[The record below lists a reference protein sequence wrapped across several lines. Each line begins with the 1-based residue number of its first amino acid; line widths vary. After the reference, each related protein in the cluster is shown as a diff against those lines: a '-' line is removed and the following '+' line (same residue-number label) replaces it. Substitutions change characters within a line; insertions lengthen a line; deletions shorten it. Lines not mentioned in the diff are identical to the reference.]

1 MANMLLLV
9 EQANSIHNPFIF
21 SNMIKLTIDKKR
33 YSIPERLTV
42 KQWKQLITFDFSD
55 YFQYSKIIASLI
67 GAPHEKVAQCTEDS
81 QILAVGFIIQLMNQR
96 KEHKVRDF
104 NDITFGDFVD
114 LDIYIVMG
122 IEKHM
127 DEILDILTP
136 EGKETTKWADEAMW
150 LIDRYTQFRVFTYRQ
165 YSGLFGINSNGEQ
178 DIDEDDLESH
188 DPKKIA
194 KGWYAVVIDL
204 SDNDIQKIDYVT
216 DQPLKKVLN
225 FMAYR
230 KEQQLKENQRLM
242 QQKRQLEANR
252 RK

>member
-1 MANMLLLV
+1 
-9 EQANSIHNPFIF
+9 
-21 SNMIKLTIDKKR
+21 MIKLTIDNKK
-33 YSIPERLTV
+33 YWLPKSLTV
-42 KQWKQLITFDFSD
+42 KQWKQLISHDFSD

-67 GAPHEKVAQCTEDS
+67 DAPVEKVAECTEDS

-104 NDITFGDFVD
+104 NTILFGEFVD

-122 IEKHM
+122 IEKNM
-127 DEILDILTP
+127 DQILEILTP
-136 EGKETTKWADEAMW
+136 KDKKVTEYAAEAMW

-165 YSGLFGINSNGEQ
+165 YGGLFGINSNGEQ
-178 DIDEDDLESH
+178 DTDEEDLDAH

-194 KGWYAVVIDL
+194 KGWYKVLIDL

-225 FMAYR
+225 FMAHR
-230 KEQQLKENQRLM
+230 KERQLEENFRLM
-242 QQKRQLEANR
+242 QQKRQMDANR